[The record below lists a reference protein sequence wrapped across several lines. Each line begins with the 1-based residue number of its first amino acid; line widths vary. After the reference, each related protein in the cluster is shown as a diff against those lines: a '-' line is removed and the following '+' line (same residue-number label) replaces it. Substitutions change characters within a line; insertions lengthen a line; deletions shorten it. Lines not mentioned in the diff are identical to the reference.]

1 MAFLENRGRRIYWE
15 RHGEPG
21 RPAVLFL
28 HGAGSNAATWW
39 QQLPAFTQAGYLCL
53 TMDIRCFGRSVAP
66 LEEFTFEHMVSD
78 ALAVLDA
85 AEVQSAAVA
94 GQSLGG
100 MIGLRM
106 ALQHPDRVRAFISCD
121 SSLGVDHPG
130 VLATI
135 RSRQITMKAAS
146 IEQRSLGPWFLAN
159 HPDKAALYAQ
169 INHFNP
175 SAHSVPAAEWGG
187 ALARL
192 MQTEHLL
199 PMESLGGVTQPT
211 LFVVGRQDPI
221 VSPEVTR
228 EFAERVRGSGVVVV
242 VEESGHSA
250 YFEQAAA
257 FNGAALN
264 FLGEQLA
271 VCGCIKAL

>member
-1 MAFLENRGRRIYWE
+1 MAFLENKGRRIYWE
-15 RHGEPG
+15 RHGEPQN
-21 RPAVLFL
+21 PAILFL

-39 QQLPAFTQAGYLCL
+39 QQLPAFQASGFTCL
-53 TMDIRCFGRSVAP
+53 TMDIRCFGRSAAP
-66 LEEFTFEHMVSD
+66 LDEFTFEHMVAD

-85 AEVQSAAVA
+85 AEVKSAAVA

-100 MIGLRM
+100 MIALRM
-106 ALQHPDRVRAFISCD
+106 ALQHPERVKAFISCD

-130 VLATI
+130 VLETI
-135 RSRQITMKAAS
+135 RNRQITMQAAS

-175 SAHSVPAAEWGG
+175 SAHSVPATQWGG
-187 ALARL
+187 ALGRL
-192 MQTEHLL
+192 MEPGHLL
-199 PMESLGGVTQPT
+199 ALEALRGVTQPT

-221 VSPEVTR
+221 VSPEVTG
-228 EFAERVRGSGVVVV
+228 EFAERVPGSEVVV

-250 YFEQAAA
+250 YFEQPAR
-257 FNGAALN
+257 FNARVLG
-264 FLGEQLA
+264 FLKT
-271 VCGCIKAL
+271 VS